1 MTKHSQTAFQRAME
15 IAGVDDPSAC
25 YFVDDSASNIVAAKR
40 MGWKTAAVGPVRGA
54 SEEEQRQARDCEGA
68 DHVIQTVHEMTS
80 IWPELFEPGKEEDDD
95 DKDEGEGEDEDGDWW
110 QIAHGSGVGSPPLM
124 VLLTTADR
132 MQEFRTGG
140 YEGNLVKGSSWSV
153 GVLPSP
159 LDDTQLAAVTN
170 AGAETGRVWEE
181 RCSALQAAGNLDAEV
196 SGTASTTR
204 KEALRALRG
213 LHEVLSS
220 VGVSA
225 MDLQQAAALT

>member
-1 MTKHSQTAFQRAME
+1 MTKHSQAAFQRAME

-54 SEEEQRQARDCEGA
+54 SEEEQRHARDCEGA
-68 DHVIQTVHEMTS
+68 DHVIRKVHEMTS

-95 DKDEGEGEDEDGDWW
+95 WW
-110 QIAHGSGVGSPPLM
+110 QIAHGSGVGSPPLV
-124 VLLTTADR
+124 VLLTTANR
-132 MQEFRTGG
+132 MEEFRTGG

-153 GVLPSP
+153 GVLAAP
-159 LDDTQLAAVTN
+159 LDATQLAAVTN
-170 AGAETGRVWEE
+170 AGAEAGRVWEE

-213 LHEVLSS
+213 LHGVLSS